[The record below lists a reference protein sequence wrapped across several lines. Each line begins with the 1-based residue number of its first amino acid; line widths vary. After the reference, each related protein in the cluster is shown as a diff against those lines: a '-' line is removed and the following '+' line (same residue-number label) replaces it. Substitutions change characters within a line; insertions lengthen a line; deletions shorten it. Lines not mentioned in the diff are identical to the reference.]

1 MDVVI
6 AQYLSLFIGLVMEEE
21 IPQSLYLLRMV
32 TRDTLKKALPN
43 ISYFRF
49 VACAALRIGMGELYF
64 ISQAPAGNSHNQYA
78 GYIFYLNMFVVVAQ
92 ATAG

>member
-1 MDVVI
+1 MVI

-49 VACAALRIGMGELYF
+49 VACAALRIGMGELY
-64 ISQAPAGNSHNQYA
+64 APAGNSHNQYA